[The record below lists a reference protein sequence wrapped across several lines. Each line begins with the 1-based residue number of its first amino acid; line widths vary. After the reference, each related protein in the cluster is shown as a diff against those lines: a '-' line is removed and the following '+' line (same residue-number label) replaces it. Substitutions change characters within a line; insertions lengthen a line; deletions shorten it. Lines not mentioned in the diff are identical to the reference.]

1 VARGGAHRAGPPRG
15 GSTSTDLDTF
25 VYAASHDLKAPITN
39 IEAILLALQA
49 QLPAEVQ
56 QDELVAQL
64 LAMPT

>member
-1 VARGGAHRAGPPRG
+1 M
-15 GSTSTDLDTF
+15 
-25 VYAASHDLKAPITN
+25 YAASHDLKAPITN